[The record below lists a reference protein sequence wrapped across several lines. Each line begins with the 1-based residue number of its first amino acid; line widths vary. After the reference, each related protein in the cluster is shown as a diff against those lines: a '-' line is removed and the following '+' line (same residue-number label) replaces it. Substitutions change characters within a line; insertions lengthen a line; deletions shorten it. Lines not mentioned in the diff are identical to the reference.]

1 MFDMVSSVYL
11 VYLFLFIQNQFLTKV
26 FCKLKK
32 KQNEREIPNN
42 QTVCYGEAVGDDE
55 KEELPFKRKRPPAE
69 PVLCKHLLQPVGG

>member
-1 MFDMVSSVYL
+1 MK
-11 VYLFLFIQNQFLTKV
+11 QN
-26 FCKLKK
+26 KK

-42 QTVCYGEAVGDDE
+42 QTVCYEEAVVDDE

>member
-32 KQNEREIPNN
+32 KQNEREISNN
-42 QTVCYGEAVGDDE
+42 QTVCYEEAVGDDE
-55 KEELPFKRKRPPAE
+55 KEELPFKRKETSSRTS
-69 PVLCKHLLQPVGG
+69 LM